1 MLYLSGRYVIFYA
14 MTNQFV
20 LSQYGKDLVPDPD
33 DGVCVKTSFAAP
45 KLVDFKTWFL
55 FAELIYRNCCF
66 IFIYCEQF
74 IIECEIY

>member
-33 DGVCVKTSFAAP
+33 DGVCVKIIFRCTETSRFQD
-45 KLVDFKTWFL
+45 VVFV
-55 FAELIYRNCCF
+55 C
-66 IFIYCEQF
+66 
-74 IIECEIY
+74 